1 MVGQRLRI
9 PTPIFLVISGLGI
22 SLIPGI
28 PTIDVDPEL
37 IFLIFLPPLL
47 YEAAWFM
54 SWKEFWRWRRIITV
68 LAFGLVIF
76 TALAVAH
83 AATAVIPGFTLA
95 LGFVLGGII
104 SPPDAVAA
112 TSVLKDVNISKRTIS
127 ILAGES
133 LVNDAASLIVFRFA
147 VATVVSGSFVW
158 QQATT
163 DFFVVTFMGI
173 AVGLAVGGLFY
184 VIHRWLTMTT
194 RITILLTFMAPYIM
208 YLVAEEFHVSGVMA
222 VVSGG
227 LFLSNQSHVILD
239 HSSRIQGTG
248 MWATVVFALNGI
260 VFILIGLELPTI
272 INGLGDYSKQDAI
285 LYALVITLVVIG
297 TRIVFTLVSSAF
309 TMFIGRY
316 ITVAERNPGW
326 RGPIILGWAGMRG
339 VVSLASAL
347 SVPLT
352 ISPGQPFPHR
362 NLILFITFVVIL
374 VTLVFQGL
382 TLPMVIRWM
391 KYQDPDHNLPEQE
404 QEAAIRLKILHVAL
418 KRLSKHWNDESSAN
432 ELVSNLKIRIE
443 NDIQL
448 TKKHMDALACDGQ
461 KLVQYNQIRADVV
474 KAKRDA
480 LQQLRG
486 KLEFD
491 DEIIRQEEAQIDLEE
506 EKLNHPIH

>member
-9 PTPIFLVISGLGI
+9 PTPIFLVISGLII

-28 PTIDVDPEL
+28 PPVDVDPEL

-83 AATAVIPGFTLA
+83 VASALIPGFTLA

-112 TSVLKDVNISKRTIS
+112 TSVLKGVNISKRTIS
-127 ILAGES
+127 ILEGES

-158 QQATT
+158 QQATS

-173 AVGLAVGGLFY
+173 GVGLAVGGLFY
-184 VIHRWLTMTT
+184 VIHRWLVTST

-227 LFLSNQSHVILD
+227 LFLSNQSHAILD

-260 VFILIGLELPTI
+260 VFILIGLELPAI

-297 TRIVFTLVSSAF
+297 TRILFTLISSAF
-309 TMFIGRY
+309 TRFIGRY

-326 RGPIILGWAGMRG
+326 RGPVILGWAGMRG

-352 ISPGQPFPHR
+352 IHPGQPFPHR

-382 TLPMVIRWM
+382 TLPLVIRWM
-391 KYQDPDHNLPEQE
+391 NYQDPDHHLPEQE

-418 KRLSKHWNDESSAN
+418 KRLSQYWHTESSTN
-432 ELVSNLKIRIE
+432 ELVSNLKDRIE

-448 TKKHMDALACDGQ
+448 TQKHMDALACDGQ
-461 KLVQYNQIRADVV
+461 KIAQYNQIRTDVI

-480 LQQLRG
+480 LHQLRG

-491 DEIIRQEEAQIDLEE
+491 DEVIRQEEAQIDLEE